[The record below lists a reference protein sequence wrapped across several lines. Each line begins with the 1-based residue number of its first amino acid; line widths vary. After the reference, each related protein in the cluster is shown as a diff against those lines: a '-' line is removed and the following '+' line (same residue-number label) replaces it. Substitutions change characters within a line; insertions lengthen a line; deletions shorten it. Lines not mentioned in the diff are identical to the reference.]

1 MELKL
6 YIDNKWQD
14 YSNNIVNEINEDERI
29 DEVFDSGT
37 LTIQTRE
44 IKRNIAPN
52 TLCLLDGVYYLA
64 KSTCNLI
71 IPSDGIYNHDI
82 TLIESTYALLQ
93 TLINEKALSN
103 RGAYKTLASK
113 TQILIELANQHNDLL
128 YGVGILNFTIDNSN
142 LPTLEREF
150 TFGRGTSLFHALLEI
165 GKSVNCIPYVHNVDV
180 NSTART
186 YHISWLNLEANASTA
201 YVIPET
207 YLLKFEMEQDQEQYT
222 RLLETAI
229 DNVVDRD
236 TINRV
241 NNLTVTSNDAIVNA
255 DNAILKLPNKVEEI
269 TKFEINLK
277 QSDSIETSIR
287 IDFYRRFTD
296 DELSILIDKSDTL
309 TNWQYNSII
318 SADVNA
324 AVAEYERVYNL
335 DLPYNAVF
343 YFIIETTESNIDYYS
358 LIAYDENVDITI
370 DITSSILET
379 NQWEL
384 LEAYNKPKYAVYT
397 SGSNT
402 IENLYQ
408 HYNNTFWHQ
417 ILGTDVA
424 PFISHA
430 LSKIVEVNGI
440 YNGSS
445 FRVQVTPA
453 SQGISTENEK
463 PLNYSFNIEYKAIVT
478 TYIKS
483 TNYIGTFNEYELS
496 SSSRSFEASAS
507 YADFNLIQQSIN
519 KTNEMLG
526 KPEIT
531 IEIQANEALLE
542 SLELGKRVKIASE
555 THSDL
560 EYLLR
565 DYPYYIISIQKR
577 SIITGATANTSIYLN
592 LVNSFSKVAEVIG
605 VASQYEST
613 KNALTGIIERV
624 VYCGEYNTADYGNEN
639 DKPTGILIKRD
650 GGEAIYVRG
659 SINEFD
665 YDKYL
670 TVRALDQYA
679 IVSGMR
685 ENSALTSG
693 NFENYQYAYGNEH
706 NEAVAYTIQLVKELT
721 LTQEQ
726 AKDYPSQVAQNRRYN
741 SLSEEFTITTYKD
754 SRESLIFVIK
764 YDYNYTGD

>member
-29 DEVFDSGT
+29 DEVFDSGQ
-37 LTIQTRE
+37 LTIQTRD

-71 IPSDGIYNHDI
+71 IPSNGIYNHDI

-103 RGAYKTLASK
+103 RGSYKTLALK

-150 TFGRGTSLFHALLEI
+150 TFKRGGSLFHALLEI

-180 NSTART
+180 NYTART
-186 YHISWLNLEANASTA
+186 YHISWLNLEANANTD

-207 YLLKFEMEQDQEQYT
+207 HLLKFEIDQDQEQYT
-222 RLLETAI
+222 RVLETVI

-241 NNLTVTSNDAIVNA
+241 SNLTVTSNDAIISA
-255 DNAILKLPNKVEEI
+255 DNSIIKLPSNAEEI
-269 TKFEINLK
+269 TDFQLNIKANDEIK
-277 QSDSIETSIR
+277 TQIEIR
-287 IDFYRRFTD
+287 IF
-296 DELSILIDKSDTL
+296 EPI
-309 TNWQYNSII
+309 
-318 SADVNA
+318 
-324 AVAEYERVYNL
+324 
-335 DLPYNAVF
+335 PY
-343 YFIIETTESNIDYYS
+343 
-358 LIAYDENVDITI
+358 ENVQDLINANATLSYWEKNTIFAPFVSAVIEAYQKKYNVKLPENFYLFLTYQNDAISGISYYELLGESITDITVNI
-370 DITSSILET
+370 SSSLLET
-379 NQWEL
+379 NQFEL
-384 LEAYNKPKYAVYT
+384 LEAEEKPKYAVYT

-402 IENLYQ
+402 LDNLYEQ
-408 HYNNTFWHQ
+408 YKNDIWNK
-417 ILGTDVA
+417 ILGYEVK
-424 PFISHA
+424 PFLYHA
-430 LSKIVEVNGI
+430 LTKKFNATTV
-440 YNGSS
+440 YDDSS
-445 FRVQVTPA
+445 VVIDVRLELPNTTT
-453 SQGISTENEK
+453 ILN
-463 PLNYSFNIEYKAIVT
+463 PLNHTYNVFYKPVVT

-483 TNYIGTFNEYELS
+483 TNENERALWTFNEYELS
-496 SSSRSFEASAS
+496 PSSRSFEASAS

-531 IEIQANEALLE
+531 LEIQANEALLE
-542 SLELGKRVKIASE
+542 SLELGKRVKITSE
-555 THSDL
+555 THKDL

-577 SIITGATANTSIYLN
+577 SIVTGATANTSIYLN

-624 VYCGEYNTADYGNEN
+624 VYCGEYNTYSDTQ
-639 DKPTGILIKRD
+639 PTGILIKRD

-659 SINEFD
+659 SINEYD

-670 TVRALDQYA
+670 TVKALDQYA
-679 IVSGMR
+679 ITSGMR

-693 NFENYQYAYGNEH
+693 NYENYQYAYGNQN
-706 NEAVAYTIQLVKELT
+706 NEAVTYTIQLVKELK
-721 LTQEQ
+721 LNQEQ
-726 AKDYPSQVAQNRRYN
+726 AMDYPSQVAQNRLYN

-764 YDYNYTGD
+764 YHYNYTGD